1 MFKEARAILQALG
14 QPAGTGSNLQVL
26 SVLMTIALGHL
37 RSLKAVHDVAKA
49 ARDMDARIKDPRTP
63 RPTFQEASQN

>member
-26 SVLMTIALGHL
+26 SVLMNIGTGHL
-37 RSLKAVHDVAKA
+37 RALKAVHDVAKA

-63 RPTFQEASQN
+63 RPSYQEAQNN